1 MKKVNLQ
8 TSYIGLVDCN
18 NFFVSC
24 ERLFRPDLSH
34 KPVLV
39 LSANDGCVIS
49 RSKEVKDLGIPMGVP
64 HFEIRDRIK
73 ADGITVFSSNFALY
87 RDISKRVMQT
97 VRSIASDSEV
107 YSIDEAFFHVP
118 QNDAEAVARTI
129 KQRIE
134 QWVGIPVSI
143 GVGETKTIAKHM
155 GTSAKKHTGVAI
167 ISPEAR
173 NTLYDVS
180 LREIWGVGR
189 KTYEKLERCGVRTV
203 GDVLRTGAV
212 YMRTHLG
219 ILGEQLYFELAGITT
234 RTKKIRTHHQSIMS
248 SASFGKKVKGAIT
261 IEDALSYH
269 VAQVAEKARQDERVA
284 RDVSFS
290 IRYEDADGATRI
302 YTERVPLV
310 PPSANT
316 AYLTKAVLKAA
327 RPFFRSSFSYKKVGV
342 VLSNVVTQEVVT
354 GSLFFDTESVC
365 SSDELMK
372 VFDAINMKHG
382 RGSVRMATVQKT
394 HAWKGR
400 SGFVSDAYTT
410 SWTGLPLVA
419 IE

>member
-1 MKKVNLQ
+1 MKKSNAQ
-8 TSYIGLVDCN
+8 SAFTGLVDCN

-73 ADGITVFSSNFALY
+73 AEGITVFSSNFALY
-87 RDISKRVMQT
+87 RDISQRVMQT
-97 VRSIASDSEV
+97 VRSIAPDSEV
-107 YSIDEAFFHVP
+107 YSIDEAFFHVA
-118 QNDAEAVARTI
+118 QNDAEAVAHTI

-155 GTSAKKHTGVAI
+155 GAFAKKHTGIAI

-173 NTLYDVS
+173 RALQAAS

-189 KTYEKLERCGVRTV
+189 KTYEKLERYGVRTV
-203 GDVLRTGAV
+203 GDVLRAGPV
-212 YMRTHLG
+212 HMRTHLG
-219 ILGEQLYFELAGITT
+219 ILGEQLYFELVGVAATS
-234 RTKKIRTHHQSIMS
+234 KKMRTHHQSIMS
-248 SASFGKKVKGAIT
+248 SASFGKKVTGAT
-261 IEDALSYH
+261 ALEDALSYH
-269 VAQVAEKARQDERVA
+269 VAQVAEKARQDEHVA
-284 RDVSFS
+284 HDISFS

-302 YTERVPLV
+302 HTERVPLV
-310 PPSANT
+310 PPT
-316 AYLTKAVLKAA
+316 ASTAHLTKVVLKAA
-327 RPFFRSSFSYKKVGV
+327 RPFFRNSFLYKKVGV
-342 VLSNVVTQEVVT
+342 VLSNMTTPEATT
-354 GSLFFDTESVC
+354 GSLFLDTDTTRSGDV
-365 SSDELMK
+365 LMK
-372 VFDAINMKHG
+372 VFDAINTKHG
-382 RGSVRMATVQKT
+382 RGSVRMATEQRT
-394 HAWKGR
+394 HAWKGK
-400 SGFVSDAYTT
+400 SGFISDAYTT
-410 SWTGLPLVA
+410 SWTALPQVA